1 MLPGIS
7 ISDEREDT
15 VEKSLE
21 TGDMPPK
28 GVELICR
35 YYNVD
40 GSGGFAVVSASDSI
54 ALANFS

>member
-1 MLPGIS
+1 
-7 ISDEREDT
+7 
-15 VEKSLE
+15 
-21 TGDMPPK
+21 MPPK